1 MHENALVK
9 HVRFAGWVGRV
20 ARCPR
25 GERAGAFYRND
36 TVCFYVVWTAGA
48 GANADLHLC
57 NACGHHHYGRGPLDC
72 PPNLPEHGWYPAA
85 DLVRVTR

>member
-20 ARCPR
+20 ARCPA

-36 TVCFYVVWTAGA
+36 TTCFYVVWTAGR
-48 GANADLHLC
+48 GAQGDA
-57 NACGHHHYGRGPLDC
+57 
-72 PPNLPEHGWYPAA
+72 LPENGWYPAA
-85 DLVRVTR
+85 DLARITR